1 MNQENK
7 ILELLET
14 ITSDISAIKDRM
26 SGMENRMSGM
36 ESDISSIRNEM
47 VTKDDLKESYK
58 GIGEMFEKVY
68 NEVLLMK
75 DAVSDN
81 KKVIMQNSYDINK
94 LKMAK

>member
-14 ITSDISAIKDRM
+14 ITSDISAIKD
-26 SGMENRMSGM
+26 RMSGM

>member
-1 MNQENK
+1 MNQENR

-26 SGMENRMSGM
+26 SDMENR
-36 ESDISSIRNEM
+36 M

>member
-1 MNQENK
+1 MNQENR

>member
-1 MNQENK
+1 MNQENR

-26 SGMENRMSGM
+26 SDMENR
-36 ESDISSIRNEM
+36 M

-68 NEVLLMK
+68 NEVIVMK

>member
-1 MNQENK
+1 MNQENR

-26 SGMENRMSGM
+26 SGMENRMSSM

>member
-1 MNQENK
+1 MNQENR

-26 SGMENRMSGM
+26 SGMEDR
-36 ESDISSIRNEM
+36 M

-68 NEVLLMK
+68 NEVFLMK